1 MSCLVHAFTLT
12 KIIILSLVHNN
23 QIQTELR
30 QHLTYGLNQTNQVK
44 SMHVTRSGTV
54 KNESLALYIMLLT
67 FLFQRFLAG
76 ITEIYINMCR
86 QCNKKHES
94 SHTVAMKLPVLT
106 PKGMQFLLR
115 DRFLDAYVTLNMI
128 QNALIVFIYLKFNVL
143 YNFVISSSQLHYLFS
158 NYFDLLFILRPL
170 SS

>member
-1 MSCLVHAFTLT
+1 
-12 KIIILSLVHNN
+12 
-23 QIQTELR
+23 
-30 QHLTYGLNQTNQVK
+30 
-44 SMHVTRSGTV
+44 MHVTRSGTV

-94 SHTVAMKLPVLT
+94 SHTITMKLPVLT

-115 DRFLDAYVTLNMI
+115 NRFLDVILNMI
-128 QNALIVFIYLKFNVL
+128 QNALIMFIYLKFNDL
-143 YNFVISSSQLHYLFS
+143 YNFVISSSQLQYLFS
-158 NYFDLLFILRPL
+158 NYFDLLFITRPL